1 MENPLAVSIMSAF
14 WKAGL
19 TEEFAKLLMII
30 LSIKLF
36 KPKNVY
42 EYALI
47 GAAVG
52 IGFTLHEEFLYGG
65 SLVGFTRFLTLFIHM
80 ALGVIMGKY
89 IGIGMYNKKNGGEY
103 KKYYALSVI
112 IPIAVHTIYDACTV
126 YNIALKEGDNLDE
139 NTLAV
144 GLSAGVLC
152 VLCAMVWQW
161 IVIRKL
167 KNKSAKYLSMS
178 LSYGQR
184 Q

>member
-1 MENPLAVSIMSAF
+1 
-14 WKAGL
+14 
-19 TEEFAKLLMII
+19 
-30 LSIKLF
+30 
-36 KPKNVY
+36 
-42 EYALI
+42 
-47 GAAVG
+47 
-52 IGFTLHEEFLYGG
+52 
-65 SLVGFTRFLTLFIHM
+65 
-80 ALGVIMGKY
+80 
-89 IGIGMYNKKNGGEY
+89 MYNKKNGGEY